1 MKILLTNDDGY
12 AAPGIQAL
20 LARLQG
26 RHQVSLCAPLSQK
39 SAASHSISL
48 FKPMELREVEN
59 GHAIDG
65 TPADCVK
72 AAICGLHNGDKF
84 DLLLSG
90 INDGANLGDDI
101 FYSGTV
107 AGAREGSLNGMFSIA
122 CSLAGWN
129 TAKDFGPA
137 ADFVANLLDQLP
149 ASLLREELILNV
161 NFPET
166 APYRGV
172 KITTVGKRVYK
183 DLVTVDESDGKKFIT
198 ISGDLPDHTH
208 LDGSDLECV
217 DQGYVSI
224 TPLTNVH
231 APSPLVAELRG
242 LLEKG
247 L

>member
-1 MKILLTNDDGY
+1 MKILLTNDDGH
-12 AAPGIQAL
+12 AAPGIQTL
-20 LARLQG
+20 LARLKG
-26 RHQVSLCAPLSQK
+26 RHQVSLCAPLTQK
-39 SAASHSISL
+39 SAASHSINL
-48 FKPMELREVEN
+48 FKPLELREVDH

-72 AAICGLHNGDKF
+72 AAVFGLHNGDKF

-122 CSLAGWN
+122 CSLSGWG
-129 TAKDFGPA
+129 ADKDFGPP
-137 ADFVANLLDQLP
+137 ADFVAKLLDELP
-149 ASLLREELILNV
+149 PGLLREELILNI

-183 DLVTVDESDGKKFIT
+183 DIVTVDEAGGKKLIT
-198 ISGDLPDHTH
+198 ISGDFPDHTH

-231 APSPLVAELRG
+231 APSPLVDELRG
-242 LLEKG
+242 LLERE